1 LGCEILNKEGQAGK
15 RVLLMTKQNLHL
27 NTPIVSAPFLA
38 SKLGVNQVLLKLDNL
53 QPSSSF
59 KIRGLGHCIQK
70 ALESN
75 PNLRTL
81 VSSSGGNAGYAA
93 TLAAKHFGLAIFVF
107 VPTTTS
113 STTIEQL
120 QSNGA
125 SVIVHGSV
133 WDETHLEAMRYLNE
147 LDQGTGFYVHPFE
160 HEDIFQGHSS
170 LVKEIV
176 EEVGEPDVI
185 ICSVGGG
192 GLLCGILTGLL
203 QTSRKTVVVA
213 VETEGAASF
222 ASSVKDDR
230 LVTLDGI
237 HSIAKSL
244 GAKRVSEATLRLRSL
259 YGKNLVRPFVVS
271 DRDAL
276 DGVID
281 FANQFRFLVEPACG
295 ASLALVLNPKLLR
308 KVIPELSADSKVV
321 VEVCGGFQVTLE
333 MIEEWKIALG

>member
-1 LGCEILNKEGQAGK
+1 
-15 RVLLMTKQNLHL
+15 MTQQNLHL
-27 NTPIVSAPFLA
+27 NTPLIQAPFLA
-38 SKLGVNQVLLKLDNL
+38 SQLRVQNVLLKLDNL

-59 KIRGLGHCIQK
+59 KIRGLGHCIRK

-75 PNLRTL
+75 PKLKTL

-93 TLAAKHFGLAIFVF
+93 TLAAKHFGIEIFVF

-113 STTIEQL
+113 ITTIEELQL
-120 QSNGA
+120 HGA
-125 SVIVHGSV
+125 TVIVHGSV
-133 WDETHLEAMRYLNE
+133 WDETHLEAMQYLDGLE
-147 LDQGTGFYVHPFE
+147 KGTGFYVHPFE

-203 QTSRKTVVVA
+203 ETSRKTIVIA

-222 ASSVKDDR
+222 AAAVKEDR

-259 YGKNLVRPFVVS
+259 YGKDLVRPFIVS

-276 DGVID
+276 FGVTE
-281 FANQFRFLVEPACG
+281 FANQYRFLVEPACG
-295 ASLALVLNPKLLR
+295 ASLALAFNPKLLQ
-308 KVIPELSADSKVV
+308 KVVPELSPESKVV
-321 VEVCGGFQVTLE
+321 VEVCGGFQVTLD
-333 MIEEWKIALG
+333 MIEKWKTSLN